1 MLRVRRV
8 DFFCAVGAF
17 EVKILCVR
25 EIYEERKSGGR
36 KKTKKTKK
44 LLSCC
49 DDDFFFG
56 VCDE

>member
-1 MLRVRRV
+1 VLRVRRV

-25 EIYEERKSGGR
+25 EIMKSVSWGR